1 MLLEQIDP
9 EKTALLVIDMTYDFT
24 NPEGKTFYPMNR
36 EILPRI
42 AEAVNRARDDGMLII
57 FMQHCYRKDKYDRN
71 LETMRPN
78 SIEGSGG
85 EELDPILP
93 VNEVTDYVIKKRRY
107 SAFFGTDL
115 DLVLREHRIET
126 VAVTGTKT
134 NCCVRSTVQDA
145 YFNDYRVVVLSDCV
159 GTNSREVNDLHLSEI
174 DKYFGTVMTSEAF
187 FEMAEKEMGK
197 NE

>member
-1 MLLEQIDP
+1 MQLGKIIP
-9 EKTALLVIDMTYDFT
+9 EKTALLVIDMTFDFT

-42 AEAVNRARDDGMLII
+42 ADVVNRCRKDGMLII
-57 FMQHCYRKDKYDRN
+57 FMQHCYRKGKYDRN

-115 DLVLREHRIET
+115 DLVLREHKIEYT
-126 VAVTGTKT
+126 VLVGTKT
-134 NCCVRSTVQDA
+134 NCCIRSTVQDA

-159 GTNSREVNDLHLSEI
+159 GTNSKEVNDLHLSEI
-174 DKYFGTVMTSEAF
+174 DKYFGTVMTSEEF
-187 FEMAEKEMGK
+187 FDMAEKEMK
-197 NE
+197 KDE